1 MREENL
7 SRRKSKTT
15 EYNPEVYWSRVAQE
29 IKNRGE
35 NYIAGDDN
43 PYYRYKRHKFLRRF
57 LDTIDFQSKV
67 VLEVG
72 FGPGGNLKHIATH
85 HTPRKVFGADISQDM
100 LEIATKNLSLYDTV
114 ELKKIDG
121 VNVPYPD
128 QSVDISFTVTVLQ
141 HTTNETM
148 FRNLVQELC
157 RVTKTTIVIMEDIGW
172 SKTLG
177 GEGSHIGRQV
187 NIYKSIFAEYGFQLA
202 QFQFLNTKISRL
214 WYEWVVSFY
223 RHFNPKQHREGDPI
237 EVALK
242 FLIGLPISITRVLDE
257 VFNEDHDLA
266 KITTVPTLVE

>member
-242 FLIGLPISITRVLDE
+242 CLIGLPISITRVLDE

-266 KITTVPTLVE
+266 KMIFHRV